1 MDWITAQIAI
11 GNYLDSAALPA
22 DIDAVLCLRENCC
35 NEARTDKDVL
45 CIPLVDGAGNDP
57 RQVAEAVRFIADVCD
72 AGEKVLVHCHAGRS
86 RSVAVVA
93 RYLVEHQG
101 MSAATALGLIA
112 RKRAI
117 YLSDGIEELLRE

>member
-1 MDWITAQIAI
+1 MDWITPQVAI
-11 GNYLDSAALPA
+11 GNYLDANALPA
-22 DIDAVLCLRENCC
+22 DIDALLCLREDCC
-35 NEARTDKDVL
+35 DEARTDVDVL

-57 RQVAEAVRFIADVCD
+57 HRIAEAVRFIADVCE
-72 AGEKVLVHCHAGRS
+72 AGDKVLVHCHAGRS
-86 RSVAVVA
+86 RSVVVVA

-117 YLSDGIEELLRE
+117 YLSDGIEELLRA